1 MEARQPAERAV
12 NVFDHVTVD
21 GRPGIAVGFYARRE
35 RIVVVRLDHD
45 GVIEVPESQ
54 VVVVTER
61 EEVGWPKSM
70 GGRAGLARYRDS
82 DRLSLVSIGR

>member
-1 MEARQPAERAV
+1 MDERQRAERAV

-21 GRPGIAVGFYARRE
+21 GRPGVAVGFYARKD
-35 RIVVVRLDHD
+35 RIVVVRLDGA

-61 EEVGWPKSM
+61 EELGWPRSVS
-70 GGRAGLARYRDS
+70 GRAGGPASIDS
-82 DRLSLVSIGR
+82 

>member
-1 MEARQPAERAV
+1 MQERRTSERAV

-21 GRPGIAVGFYARRE
+21 GRPGIAVGFYAREE
-35 RIVVVRLDHD
+35 RIVVVRLDIAE
-45 GVIEVPESQ
+45 VIEVPEFR

-70 GGRAGLARYRDS
+70 SGRAGRLTGGDALSPIPLAS
-82 DRLSLVSIGR
+82 